1 MPRFRTHRSALP
13 VAALLFTLSACT
25 MNPPRDIP
33 PTGGPNPPAALE
45 CHGEAAQDA
54 VGKVATAAVV
64 EQARKDAGAQTA
76 RVLKPGQM
84 VTMEYLEGRLNIY
97 VDERNV
103 ITRVACG

>member
-1 MPRFRTHRSALP
+1 MRHSAMP
-13 VAALLFTLSACT
+13 VAALLFALSACT
-25 MNPPRDIP
+25 MNPPRDMP
-33 PTGGPNPPAALE
+33 PTGGPNPPMLLQ
-45 CHGEAAQDA
+45 CNTDAAQGA

-84 VTMEYLEGRLNIY
+84 VTMEYIEGRLNIH

-103 ITRVACG
+103 IVRVACG

>member
-1 MPRFRTHRSALP
+1 MRQSAMP
-13 VAALLFTLSACT
+13 VAAMLLAFLSGCT

-33 PTGGPNPPAALE
+33 PTGGPTPPMAME
-45 CHGEAAQDA
+45 CDTEAAQGA
-54 VGKVATAAVV
+54 VGKVATAVAV
-64 EQARKDAGAQTA
+64 EQARKDAGARTA

-84 VTMEYLEGRLNIY
+84 VTMEFIEGRLNVY